1 MTAWTSITKNG
12 SFTTTKRRRPVPL
25 LVDAAL
31 PPGAFT
37 SDVVV
42 PPVEQAAAKWPDA
55 PARSAFVIATTQLVR
70 PPAGQEPAR
79 RTVHDSLIRA
89 SQALVER
96 PHASH
101 SPHVPRHA
109 TIGTYCSITSA
120 VSSAVSSAARRSR
133 VDEPCGQRS

>member
-42 PPVEQAAAKWPDA
+42 PPVEQAAAEWPDA
-55 PARSAFVIATTQLVR
+55 PARSAFVVATTQLVR
-70 PPAGQEPAR
+70 PPTGQEPAR
-79 RTVHDSLIRA
+79 RTVHDPLVRA
-89 SQALVER
+89 TQALVER
-96 PHASH
+96 PHAGH
-101 SPHVPRHA
+101 SPHVLSRS
-109 TIGTYCSITSA
+109 TIGTMRA
-120 VSSAVSSAARRSR
+120 VKSVSRCAVPRAGR
-133 VDEPCGQRS
+133 